1 MAQLEKQ
8 PLITIKNCYV
18 TDGKSVFLSH
28 LNWVMNSDENWVVTG
43 TNGGGKS
50 ALASAL
56 SGGLELIPEKL
67 TDEETGKESVG
78 LYFNRC
84 KNSTLAVSFEAAAKL
99 IEEEKLNDESEFV
112 EGGVDIGRTP
122 REFIT
127 ELLPDDKKNR
137 PLEEN
142 PVIKAFN
149 IVSILDRGLKY
160 LSTGEIRRTLLVR
173 ALAAEP
179 ELLVLDEPF
188 EGLDTESRKNL
199 RSFLQSKTKSRIL
212 LMMDRFDAVP
222 DSFTNVLELSKGKI
236 SFCGKKTDYERI
248 NAERLENDK
257 KKFDKNLEL
266 LKTAV
271 KAAQAEGIV
280 QQPESL
286 KVQIPVLIEMKNV
299 VVQWDEKKVLNNL
312 SWKVNNGEHWLIR
325 GPNGSGKTTLLELIT
340 GDNSQVFCN
349 DVTLF
354 GRKRGTGETI
364 WELKEKMGIVSYRL
378 HVDYRNFGGMSAENI
393 VISGLHDSV
402 GIYREIGDYERVLA
416 DSWLD
421 VCGFEGRHDEKFG
434 NLSYGEQRAV
444 LIARAVVKCP
454 PLLILDEPCH
464 GLDSASK
471 RRILA
476 ILQNIADSGITTLLH
491 VTHDPDEVLPCEKHI
506 MELHPGKDPMYELIF
521 QNQ

>member
-1 MAQLEKQ
+1 MAQNEKQ
-8 PLITIKNCYV
+8 PVITMKNCYV
-18 TDGKSVFLSH
+18 TDGRTVFLSN
-28 LNWVMNSDENWVVTG
+28 LNWTVNSDENWIVTG

-56 SGGLELIPEKL
+56 TGSLELIPEN
-67 TDEETGKESVG
+67 G
-78 LYFNRC
+78 LYFNLY
-84 KNSTLAVSFEAAAKL
+84 KDSTIAVSFEAAAKL

-112 EGGVDIGRTP
+112 EGGIDIGRTP
-122 REFIT
+122 RDFISAS
-127 ELLPDDKKNR
+127 LPAAKKNE
-137 PLEEN
+137 PLEDN
-142 PVIKAFN
+142 VFVKAFQL
-149 IVSILDRGLKY
+149 VPILDRGLKY

-173 ALAAEP
+173 ALSAEP

-199 RSFLQSKTKSRIL
+199 RTFLQNKTKSRIL
-212 LMMDRFDAVP
+212 LMMDRFDVVP
-222 DSFTNVLELSKGKI
+222 GSFTNVLELSKGKI
-236 SFCGKKTDYERI
+236 SFCGKKADYERI
-248 NAERLENDK
+248 NAERLVTEK
-257 KKFDKNLEL
+257 KNFDKNLEL
-266 LKTAV
+266 LKNAV
-271 KAAQAEGIV
+271 TAAQAEGIV

-286 KVQIPVLIEMKNV
+286 KEKIPVLIKMNNV
-299 VVQWDEKKVLNNL
+299 VVQWDGKKVLDNL

-354 GRKRGTGETI
+354 GIKRGTGETI

-378 HVDYRNFGGMSAENI
+378 HVDYRNFGGMSTENI

-421 VCGFEGRHDEKFG
+421 LCGFGGRHDEKFG

-464 GLDSASK
+464 GLDTASK
-471 RRILA
+471 KRILA
-476 ILQNIADSGITTLLH
+476 VLRNIVDSGITTLLH
-491 VTHDPDEVLPCEKHI
+491 VTHDPDEVLDCEKHI
-506 MELHPGKDPMYELIF
+506 LELHPGENPMYEIILV
-521 QNQ
+521 N